1 MTKKQFDGIMASVLA
16 EIDEEKKTYFYAK
29 KAFEP
34 EKIYIGMSR
43 LLYFELVQAAANHYG
58 IFIDYSAPLLYG
70 HPVRIIEGI
79 ETGVYLM
86 RSVPIFLTQEEEG

>member
-1 MTKKQFDGIMASVLA
+1 MTKKEFESVMASILA
-16 EIDEEKKTYFYAK
+16 EINEEKKNYSQVGK
-29 KAFEP
+29 VFES

-43 LLYFELVQAAANHYG
+43 LLYFEMVKASADFYG
-58 IFIDYSAPLLYG
+58 VFIDFTNPLLYG

-86 RSVPIFLTQEEEG
+86 RSVPIFLTQEEAR

>member
-1 MTKKQFDGIMASVLA
+1 MTKKQFDGIMASVRA
-16 EIDEEKKTYFYAK
+16 EIDEEKKTYFSARK
-29 KAFEP
+29 PFEP

-58 IFIDYSAPLLYG
+58 IFIDFSAPRLYG

-86 RSVPIFLTQEEEG
+86 RPVPIFLTQEEE